1 MLGFFCF
8 FVLKILP
15 YIVIWPLAVG
25 HYPFIGIPIWHN
37 GTKVLGIAC
46 SVPKDLQMQLKLQ
59 AEIVDFHHVFVVMA
73 SSTLEITASKMV
85 TDTAN
90 FWFHPCHFSKHF
102 VVGCAHRINFIPGTE

>member
-1 MLGFFCF
+1 MQCAKRSANAAQAASRNSGF
-8 FVLKILP
+8 
-15 YIVIWPLAVG
+15 
-25 HYPFIGIPIWHN
+25 
-37 GTKVLGIAC
+37 
-46 SVPKDLQMQLKLQ
+46 SV
-59 AEIVDFHHVFVVMA
+59 FHHVFVVMA